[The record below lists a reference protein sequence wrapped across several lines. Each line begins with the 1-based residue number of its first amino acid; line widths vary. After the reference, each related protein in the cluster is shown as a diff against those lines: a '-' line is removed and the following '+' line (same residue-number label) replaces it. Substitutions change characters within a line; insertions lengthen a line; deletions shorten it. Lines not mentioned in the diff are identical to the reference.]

1 MDLSKLDKIDF
12 SQDEDL
18 KHLKKKL
25 KDKVITESPIFEYFF
40 LSLHMLD
47 FFN

>member
-1 MDLSKLDKIDF
+1 MDLTELDRSDF

-25 KDKVITESPIFEYFF
+25 KDRVITESPIFE
-40 LSLHMLD
+40 
-47 FFN
+47 